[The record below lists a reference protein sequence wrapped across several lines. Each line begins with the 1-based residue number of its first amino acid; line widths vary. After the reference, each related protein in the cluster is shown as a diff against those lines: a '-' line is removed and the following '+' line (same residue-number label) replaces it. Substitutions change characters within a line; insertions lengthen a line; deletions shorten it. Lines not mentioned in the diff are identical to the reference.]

1 METMKINAIAALL
14 AATSATAAITAGT
27 ATAGGVD
34 RSGQPIGILFEE
46 GDRIEFSFASVNPD
60 VSGTQLFPGGG
71 VVGSNSGNMTN
82 GYGYIGVGLKF
93 ALTPQVDLAFI
104 YDQPFGADVAYPP
117 AASTGYFAGG
127 SSAELNSHAFTA
139 LGRYKFGQG
148 FSVHGGLRYQ
158 NLDAMAN
165 VPFVGGY
172 NGVAR
177 NDAGLGYVAGVAYE
191 RPEIAL
197 RVALTYNS
205 KIRHDLPT
213 TESAGGNP
221 PVNSTTEVETP
232 QSVNLDFQTG
242 VAPGTLV
249 FGGVRWVN
257 WSDFEID
264 PVVYRNAAGSPLVS
278 YDDDTFTYTLG
289 VGRQLN
295 ETWAVAVSASHEP
308 GTGGR
313 KSNLSPTD
321 GQTSLG
327 LGVTYTQDEMKIQA
341 GVRHIWLGD
350 AVTKVGPAPGGNF
363 TDNTALAFGLKI
375 GFSF

>member
-1 METMKINAIAALL
+1 MSNTAIRTL
-14 AATSATAAITAGT
+14 AAAATVAAAATTAG
-27 ATAGGVD
+27 AGAVD
-34 RSGQPIGILFEE
+34 RSGQPIGILFEQ
-46 GDRIEFSFASVNPD
+46 GNRIEFSFTSVSPE
-60 VSGTQLFPGGG
+60 VSGTQLFTGAG
-71 VVGSNSGNMTN
+71 VVGSNSGDMTKS
-82 GYGYIGVGLKF
+82 YGTIGVALKF
-93 ALTPQVDLAFI
+93 ALTPKFDFALI
-104 YDQPFGADVAYPP
+104 YDEPFGADVAYPP
-117 AASTGYFAGG
+117 ATSTGYFAGG
-127 SSAELNSHAFTA
+127 STAQLNADALTA
-139 LGRYKFGQG
+139 LGRYKLGRG

-158 NLDAMAN
+158 RLGAMAV
-165 VPFVGGY
+165 VPFAGGY
-172 NGVAR
+172 SGTAR
-177 NDAGLGYVAGVAYE
+177 DDDGIGYVLGVAYE

-205 KIRHDLPT
+205 KIRHDMPT
-213 TESAGGNP
+213 TETFGAGP
-221 PVNSTTEVETP
+221 AINSTTTVDTP

-257 WSDFEID
+257 WSDFEIA
-264 PVVYRNAAGSPLVS
+264 PRAYTTTIGSPLVS
-278 YDDDTFTYTLG
+278 YDDDTITYTLG

-308 GTGGR
+308 ATGGR

-341 GVRHIWLGD
+341 GVRHIWIGD